1 MPDPPL
7 TIRRKRRV
15 LIAERDGAP
24 SAGISLTS
32 GALTGA
38 PTAGAVRALRH
49 RRWQLLRHG
58 N

>member
-7 TIRRKRRV
+7 TIRRSRGT

-24 SAGISLTS
+24 IAGISLTS
-32 GALTGA
+32 GALTGS
-38 PTAGAVRALRH
+38 PTAGDVRALRH

-58 N
+58 V